1 MGNCCESRTVDKM
14 YETNLSTGSSR
25 GNAAG
30 KGKRRSIVV
39 DSSFELETADLT
51 NIDLDIFSLS
61 KRNTRKVTY
70 IRLMQRM
77 VQDNM
82 LEVRQ
87 INAATFQNTLETLWS
102 SYADYNISYHN
113 DMHCLDVAQ
122 MTYILMKTGPDSM
135 AIQLKLSALEQFAII
150 MAAACHD
157 FNHDGYN
164 NGYHTAAETDR
175 FRTFGSPATQE
186 KFHFAESFKVI

>member
-77 VQDNM
+77 V
-82 LEVRQ
+82 
-87 INAATFQNTLETLWS
+87 
-102 SYADYNISYHN
+102 
-113 DMHCLDVAQ
+113 
-122 MTYILMKTGPDSM
+122 
-135 AIQLKLSALEQFAII
+135 
-150 MAAACHD
+150 
-157 FNHDGYN
+157 
-164 NGYHTAAETDR
+164 
-175 FRTFGSPATQE
+175 
-186 KFHFAESFKVI
+186 